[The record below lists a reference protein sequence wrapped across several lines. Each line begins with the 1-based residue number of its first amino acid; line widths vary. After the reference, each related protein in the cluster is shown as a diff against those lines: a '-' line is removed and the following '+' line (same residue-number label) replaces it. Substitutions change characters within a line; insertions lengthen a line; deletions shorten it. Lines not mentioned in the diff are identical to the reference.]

1 MNNKPL
7 MNSSEFDDDFGFTA
21 VDEQQLTELSAPV
34 RNERDD
40 AVDRL
45 QKMYDSIIPLLK
57 NLNANPDKEYI
68 HWPNRKDKIAKFK
81 AKLDSIGSSYIKV
94 KPL

>member
-1 MNNKPL
+1 

-21 VDEQQLTELSAPV
+21 VTEDELSELSAPAQEELV
-34 RNERDD
+34 DV
-40 AVDRL
+40 VDRL

-57 NLNANPDKEYI
+57 NLNANADKEYI

-81 AKLDSIGSSYIKV
+81 AKLDSIGSNYIKG
-94 KPL
+94 KSL